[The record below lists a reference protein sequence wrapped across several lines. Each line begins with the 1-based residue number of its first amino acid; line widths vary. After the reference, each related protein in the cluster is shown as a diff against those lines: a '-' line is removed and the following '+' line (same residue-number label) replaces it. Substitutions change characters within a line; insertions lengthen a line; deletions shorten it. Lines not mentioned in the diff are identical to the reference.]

1 MSAAPT
7 SEKPPGLL
15 RSAGII
21 SLAVAASRVTGLVR
35 ESVLSGLFGAGAV
48 FDAYVLGYRIPN
60 LARDLFAEGALA
72 SAFVPTFSRYLAT
85 KTKEEARELSDIT
98 GTLLLAITALLSVLG
113 MIFSPVFVEIF
124 ASGFHAVPGKFELAV
139 QLVRIMSP
147 FLILIALSGQAQGI
161 LYACHSFGVPAV
173 SSSLFNIG
181 SVGFGL
187 TAGYWLGP
195 RLGITTVQGMAMGTV
210 FGGASQLAFQLP
222 SVWRAGFAWR
232 PRWNLRHEGVWQ
244 ILRLM
249 GPAVIAS
256 ASVQINVLVNT
267 NFAASLHDAAG
278 NVLNGPVSWLAYAYR
293 FQQLPLGLF
302 GIAIASATLPR
313 ISRSAARG
321 DFREFRDV
329 LSHSIGMILLT
340 TVPASVGLAIFGESM
355 IGIVYQHGRFLAS
368 DTHQTALALT
378 CYAIGLAG
386 FASVKLLAP
395 AFYALGDSRTPML
408 VSIGAIAVNAA
419 TAFITV
425 RIFGFGHAG
434 LALSL
439 SSVSIFNA
447 LMLLVL
453 LRSRIGGIHGRAVAV
468 SLAKILI
475 ASAAMGAVCLAV
487 LRVTHSRWL
496 NLLVGIP
503 VGGAVFYLSAS
514 LLRVREVAEL
524 REMVLQKLGRQA
536 EASPGQRTII

>member
-1 MSAAPT
+1 V
-7 SEKPPGLL
+7 SEVVPVEVLPVGERPAGFL

-98 GTLLLAITALLSVLG
+98 GTLLLAITALLSILG

-147 FLILIALSGQAQGI
+147 FLVLIALSGQAQGI
-161 LYACHSFGVPAV
+161 LYACHRFGVPAI

-181 SVGFGL
+181 SVAFGL
-187 TAGYWLGP
+187 TVGYWLGP
-195 RLGITTVQGMAMGTV
+195 HIGITTVQGMAMGTV

-232 PRWNLRHEGVWQ
+232 PRWNLRHEGVRQ

-278 NVLNGPVSWLAYAYR
+278 NVLNGPVSWLAYAFR

-302 GIAIASATLPR
+302 GISIASATLPR

-321 DFREFRDV
+321 DLKEFRDV
-329 LSHSIGMILLT
+329 LSNSIAMVLLT

-368 DTHQTALALT
+368 DTHQTALALS

-408 VSIGAIAVNAA
+408 VSIGAVAVNAA
-419 TAFITV
+419 TAFTTV
-425 RIFGFGHAG
+425 RVFGFGHAG

-447 LMLLVL
+447 LMLLGL
-453 LRSRIGGIHGRAVAV
+453 LRARIGGVHGRAIGV
-468 SLAKILI
+468 SLAKILV
-475 ASAAMGAVCLAV
+475 ASAVMGAVCMAV
-487 LRVTHSRWL
+487 LRVTHSRWM
-496 NLLVGIP
+496 NLMVGIP
-503 VGGAVFYLSAS
+503 VGGAVFYLAAS
-514 LLRVREVAEL
+514 LLRVREVGEL
-524 REMVLQKLGRQA
+524 REMVLRKAGR
-536 EASPGQRTII
+536 RV

>member
-1 MSAAPT
+1 MSEVIPVEVLPVGERPA
-7 SEKPPGLL
+7 GFL

-85 KTKEEARELSDIT
+85 KTREEARELSDIT
-98 GTLLLAITALLSVLG
+98 GTLLLAITALLSILG

-147 FLILIALSGQAQGI
+147 FLVLIALSGQAQGI
-161 LYACHSFGVPAV
+161 LYACHRFGVPAI

-181 SVGFGL
+181 SVAFGL
-187 TAGYWLGP
+187 TVGYWLGP
-195 RLGITTVQGMAMGTV
+195 RIGITTVQGMAMGTV

-232 PRWNLRHEGVWQ
+232 PRWNLRHEGVRQ

-278 NVLNGPVSWLAYAYR
+278 NVLNGPVSWLAYAFR

-302 GIAIASATLPR
+302 GISIASATLPR

-321 DFREFRDV
+321 DFQEFRDV
-329 LSHSIGMILLT
+329 LSNSIAMVLLT

-368 DTHQTALALT
+368 DTHQTALALS

-419 TAFITV
+419 TAFTTV

-447 LMLLVL
+447 LMLLGL
-453 LRSRIGGIHGRAVAV
+453 LRPRIGGVHGRAIGV
-468 SLAKILI
+468 SLAKILV
-475 ASAAMGAVCLAV
+475 ASAVMGAVCMAV
-487 LRVTHSRWL
+487 LRVTHSRWM
-496 NLLVGIP
+496 NLIVGIP
-503 VGGAVFYLSAS
+503 VGGAVFYLAAS
-514 LLRVREVAEL
+514 LLRVREVGEL
-524 REMVLQKLGRQA
+524 REMVLRKVGR
-536 EASPGQRTII
+536 RV

>member
-1 MSAAPT
+1 M
-7 SEKPPGLL
+7 
-15 RSAGII
+15 
-21 SLAVAASRVTGLVR
+21 
-35 ESVLSGLFGAGAV
+35 
-48 FDAYVLGYRIPN
+48 
-60 LARDLFAEGALA
+60 AL
-72 SAFVPTFSRYLAT
+72 
-85 KTKEEARELSDIT
+85 
-98 GTLLLAITALLSVLG
+98 
-113 MIFSPVFVEIF
+113 
-124 ASGFHAVPGKFELAV
+124 
-139 QLVRIMSP
+139 
-147 FLILIALSGQAQGI
+147 
-161 LYACHSFGVPAV
+161 
-173 SSSLFNIG
+173 
-181 SVGFGL
+181 
-187 TAGYWLGP
+187 
-195 RLGITTVQGMAMGTV
+195 GTV

-232 PRWNLRHEGVWQ
+232 PRWNLRHEGVRQ

-267 NFAASLHDAAG
+267 NFAANLHDAAG
-278 NVLNGPVSWLAYAYR
+278 NVLNGPVSWLSYAFR
-293 FQQLPLGLF
+293 FEQLPLGLF
-302 GIAIASATLPR
+302 GISIASATLPR

-321 DFREFRDV
+321 DLKEFRDV
-329 LSHSIGMILLT
+329 LSNSIAMVLLT

-408 VSIGAIAVNAA
+408 VSVGAIAVNAA
-419 TAFITV
+419 TAFSTV

-434 LALSL
+434 LALSV
-439 SSVSIFNA
+439 STVSIFTA
-447 LMLLVL
+447 LMLLGL
-453 LRSRIGGIHGRAVAV
+453 LRTRIGGVHGRAIGG

-475 ASAAMGAVCLAV
+475 ASAAMGAVCMAV
-487 LRVTHSRWL
+487 LRVTHSRWM

-503 VGGAVFYLSAS
+503 VGGVVFYMAAR

-524 REMVLQKLGRQA
+524 REMVFRKLGRGMGA
-536 EASPGQRTII
+536 RE